1 MCCKNKALTNL
12 EDNNFRSITTG
23 AIVGGDTAGAAS
35 SVNQTQNNYLNH
47 IQLQEWVDALK
58 KAKGNGRRI
67 EEINSF
73 YLKKDRDQQAD
84 FVNDCQT
91 NYNYQACGEHVKN
104 YYAGSEKYKGN
115 TLFDP
120 KLYSQI
126 ENLGGLGTGYLRNRV
141 TVNNNSFAWENSRWQ
156 GDAAYREDGILG
168 VIAQGAVGI
177 LEQVLHVLPKEL
189 Q

>member
-104 YYAGSEKYKGN
+104 YYAGSE
-115 TLFDP
+115 
-120 KLYSQI
+120 Q
-126 ENLGGLGTGYLRNRV
+126 
-141 TVNNNSFAWENSRWQ
+141 
-156 GDAAYREDGILG
+156 
-168 VIAQGAVGI
+168 
-177 LEQVLHVLPKEL
+177 
-189 Q
+189 